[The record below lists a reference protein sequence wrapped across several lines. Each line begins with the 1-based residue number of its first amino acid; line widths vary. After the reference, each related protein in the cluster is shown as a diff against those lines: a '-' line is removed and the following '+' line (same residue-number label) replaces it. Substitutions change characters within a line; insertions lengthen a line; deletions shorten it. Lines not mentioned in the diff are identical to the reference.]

1 MKAEKDYEQAV
12 AWIHSIGR
20 FGMKPGLERISA
32 LLERFGNP
40 QERLHFVHIGG
51 TNGKGS
57 TAAALASIL
66 QAAGYRVGLFTSPY
80 FLSFTDRMVIN
91 GADIDG
97 AELAELVSEVRPAVE
112 AISKDPE
119 RGHATQFEVV
129 TALAMLFFE
138 RRQVDLVVLEVGLGG
153 RLDATNVVTPLLS
166 VITNVTQ
173 DHTAVLGDTISA
185 IAAEKAGSIKPAVPL
200 VTATTDPAVLAVLQ
214 ERCRAL
220 GAPLYRV
227 LPREEARG
235 GAEQENAA
243 FYWRQGITPEGQ
255 RFAYRGFQRSFEDL
269 FIPLRGAY
277 QVANGATALA
287 AAELLA
293 GHAVAVDEEA
303 MCRGLA
309 QVTWPGRL
317 EVVRRDPLLVL
328 DGAHNP
334 AAATALAAS
343 FPEYFNY
350 RHLILVMGIMEDK
363 DVAGVMRPL
372 LPLARSV
379 IFSRPDLPRAAAPG
393 DLAAIAR
400 EHLGFTGPIAVEPAV
415 KEAVQKAL
423 AMADPADAVLVTG
436 SFYTISE
443 ARAHLC

>member
-97 AELAELVSEVRPAVE
+97 AELAELVAEVRPVVE

-166 VITNVTQ
+166 VITNVTL

-185 IAAEKAGSIKPAVPL
+185 IAAEKAGIIKPAVPL

-235 GAEQENAA
+235 GASKKMPPSWRQASRRAA
-243 FYWRQGITPEGQ
+243 FRLPWFP
-255 RFAYRGFQRSFEDL
+255 AL
-269 FIPLRGAY
+269 F
-277 QVANGATALA
+277 
-287 AAELLA
+287 
-293 GHAVAVDEEA
+293 
-303 MCRGLA
+303 
-309 QVTWPGRL
+309 
-317 EVVRRDPLLVL
+317 
-328 DGAHNP
+328 
-334 AAATALAAS
+334 
-343 FPEYFNY
+343 
-350 RHLILVMGIMEDK
+350 
-363 DVAGVMRPL
+363 
-372 LPLARSV
+372 
-379 IFSRPDLPRAAAPG
+379 
-393 DLAAIAR
+393 
-400 EHLGFTGPIAVEPAV
+400 
-415 KEAVQKAL
+415 
-423 AMADPADAVLVTG
+423 
-436 SFYTISE
+436 
-443 ARAHLC
+443 